1 MKKKLIVLFII
12 VAVFFLGTYPRTSGL
27 ALGIRGPRP
36 RMDIRVVLA
45 VSKSVR
51 VEINR
56 SYEIIDPVRNKFIS
70 RGRSFYDKVTTA
82 SPALCF
88 GNNRA
93 VKYPQRLYF
102 RIDDKQKFLLN
113 GNSYKGE
120 LELVA
125 KGNLV
130 YAINHIDIEEYLKSV
145 VTSEVSDSWRQEAL
159 KAQAVA
165 SRSFATYHVMA
176 NQNNFFDVGIDSQAY
191 NGTRSE
197 TPKSAWAVEVTRGQ
211 VLYFGGKLMPA
222 YFHAV
227 CGGATEYAPAVWS
240 STLSF
245 PKIVRCDY
253 CKSSEYYLWSH
264 ILSKKEI
271 VREFN
276 RNGGYNWRSITKLDY
291 GDSAP
296 VYPRLRSVI
305 VFADGRATEIPIN
318 KFRKIL
324 GYNKL
329 RSSMFTIHSAGKYFI
344 FVGKGWGHGVGM
356 CQYGAKKL
364 AESGMKYQDILKYYY
379 PGTLIKRMY

>member
-1 MKKKLIVLFII
+1 MMRKIVFLIII
-12 VAVFFLGTYPRTSGL
+12 VFVFFIGTYPRTSGL
-27 ALGIRGPRP
+27 ALGRRGSGP

-45 VSKSVR
+45 VSRSVR

-56 SYEIIDPVRNKFIS
+56 SYEIIDPVRNRFIS
-70 RGRSFYDKVTTA
+70 RGRNFYDKVTTA

-88 GNNRA
+88 GNNRRI
-93 VKYPQRLYF
+93 KYPQRLYF
-102 RIDDKQKFLLN
+102 KIDDKQRFLLN
-113 GNSYKGE
+113 GNSYRGE

-125 KGNLV
+125 KNGLV

-165 SRSFATYHVMA
+165 SRSFASFHVLT
-176 NQNNFFDVGIDSQAY
+176 NQKNIFDIGLDSQAY

-211 VLYFGGKLMPA
+211 VLYFGSKLMPA

-227 CGGATEYAPAVWS
+227 CGGATEYASAVWR
-240 STLSF
+240 STMSF

-276 RNGGYNWRSITKLDY
+276 RNGYRWHSISRLDY
-291 GDSAP
+291 GESAP

-305 VFADGRATEIPIN
+305 VYADGSPNTIPIN
-318 KFRKIL
+318 QFRKIL

-329 RSSMFTIHSAGKYFI
+329 RSSMFTIHSAGKYYI

-364 AESGMKYQDILKYYY
+364 AESGMKYQDILRYYY
-379 PGTLIKRMY
+379 PGAQIRRMY